1 MSFAL
6 KRSALH
12 ELGVRNFQGS
22 FTQNLLVS
30 SVRWYFS
37 SVKRMKVVTCII
49 LVWVPFE
56 WWTPILSCVLE
67 QFCKLHFWQRYI
79 RDGGEALNATVSARE
94 AKTSS
99 SAHTEKQI
107 PLTEAGASLP
117 VQGTQGVCNM
127 MLTESP
133 SSAWC
138 AKRIS
143 ERTPCHNCLLLFVLL
158 PHIQLSP
165 SSSPSMFFCKRL
177 IQDDWGAVYLVKGV
191 RLGSLHSW
199 KLMKITFTVISH
211 CYRKSPDD

>member
-1 MSFAL
+1 MSCAL

-37 SVKRMKVVTCII
+37 SVKRMQVVIYII
-49 LVWVPFE
+49 LVWVPFG
-56 WWTPILSCVLE
+56 WWTPVLSCVLE
-67 QFCKLHFWQRYI
+67 Q
-79 RDGGEALNATVSARE
+79 EALNTTVSARE

-99 SAHTEKQI
+99 SAHTEKPI
-107 PLTEAGASLP
+107 PPTEAGASLP
-117 VQGTQGVCNM
+117 VQGPQDVCNM
-127 MLTESP
+127 VLTESP
-133 SSAWC
+133 SSARC

-143 ERTPCHNCLLLFVLL
+143 EGTQYHSCLLLFLLL

-177 IQDDWGAVYLVKGV
+177 IQDVWGVVWLVKGV
-191 RLGSLHSW
+191 HLGSLHSW
-199 KLMKITFTVISH
+199 KLVKITFTVIFH